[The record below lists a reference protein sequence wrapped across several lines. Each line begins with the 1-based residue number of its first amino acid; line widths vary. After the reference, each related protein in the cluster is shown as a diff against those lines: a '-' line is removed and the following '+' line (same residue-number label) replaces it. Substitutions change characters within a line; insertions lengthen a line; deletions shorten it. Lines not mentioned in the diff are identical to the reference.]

1 MADFLIS
8 LNIYSFFYILGPYE
22 HLEKS
27 MGYTWPLI
35 FLNYIAFRAFF
46 ALILGTSLSQYIF
59 GLRSSGDFL
68 WKRLGGVLRSLYEIP
83 SVFLFPFTELP
94 VLFGKKTVKEYLS
107 QTSISPKNHK
117 LSFFGIFIFLPMA
130 FSLAVF
136 SPFYEIFFVRTP
148 MVSTQTY
155 KPFQKELKPNFTYRM
170 NGAGL
175 HTASGLLKD
184 RFVLIPSFK
193 MTKWGSENDYRPQ
206 YIFYDKLLR
215 RNLSFYFE
223 KGPDIMPMV
232 KLGKNLN
239 PLFGNLYPNLDTLE
253 FKNEGMLSKQQSEE
267 LELFLEKSLNLDS
280 TRPFNYILNNGIF
293 IKGPLSLKNHLL
305 KRFPADRIEKV
316 RMGDKNFLCFKENKN
331 GKDIETYLPLFL
343 KNTFVLKITHAMD
356 SNFRNDFLS
365 TFFYFSRWEYPN
377 FSIPFYLSKEDL
389 DYKKFAG
396 EGLLSAASEA
406 LALKD
411 PLYLDTV
418 IDALDRYLFV
428 TQLQK
433 IDFDTT
439 FKNQLI
445 SLKNELLEKT
455 FALRGQ

>member
-8 LNIYSFFYILGPYE
+8 LNIYSFFYVLGPYE

-27 MGYTWPLI
+27 MGYAWPLI

-46 ALILGTSLSQYIF
+46 AFILGTSLSQYIF
-59 GLRSSGDFL
+59 GLRSSGDFF
-68 WKRLGGVLRSLYEIP
+68 WKRLGGGLRSLYEIP
-83 SVFLFPFTELP
+83 SAFLFPLTELP
-94 VLFGKKTVKEYLS
+94 ILFGKKTVKEYLS
-107 QTSISPKNHK
+107 QTTISPANNK

-136 SPFYEIFFVRTP
+136 SPFYEIFFIRTP

-155 KPFQKELKPNFTYRM
+155 KPGQKELKPNFIYKM
-170 NGAGL
+170 SGAGL
-175 HTASGLLKD
+175 HTTSGLLKD

-193 MTKWGSENDYRPQ
+193 MIKWGSENEYRPQ

-223 KGPDIMPMV
+223 KGPDLMPMI

-239 PLFGNLYPNLDTLE
+239 PIFSIFYPNLDTLDN
-253 FKNEGMLSKQQSEE
+253 KNQEMLSQQQSEE
-267 LELFLEKSLNLDS
+267 LELFLEKSLTLNPS
-280 TRPFNYILNNGIF
+280 RPFNYILNNGIF

-305 KRFPADRIEKV
+305 KRFPADKVEKV
-316 RMGDKNFLCFKENKN
+316 RMGDKTFLCFKETKN
-331 GKDIETYLPLFL
+331 GKEIETYFPLFL
-343 KNTFVLKITHAMD
+343 KNTFVLRITHAMD

-365 TFFYFSRWEYPN
+365 TFFYFSKWGKPN
-377 FSIPFYLSKEDL
+377 FEIPFYLSKDDL

-396 EGLLSAASEA
+396 EGLLSAAREA

-418 IDALDRYLFV
+418 IDALDRYIFLS
-428 TQLQK
+428 QLKK
-433 IDFDTT
+433 INFDITS
-439 FKNQLI
+439 KNQLI